1 VFSAAESISRG
12 NSKGITLKFN
22 VDRYGRGPHR
32 GGPRGHYGPPPRR
45 YYGGPRGYYGPR
57 RHYGPRRPYGFWGS

>member
-1 VFSAAESISRG
+1 M
-12 NSKGITLKFN
+12 KFN